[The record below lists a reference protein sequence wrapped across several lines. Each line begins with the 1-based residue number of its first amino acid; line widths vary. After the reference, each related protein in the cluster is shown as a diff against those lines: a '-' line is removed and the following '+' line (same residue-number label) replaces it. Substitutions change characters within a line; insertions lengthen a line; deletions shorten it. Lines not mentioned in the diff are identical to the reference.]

1 MTGPGGLSPNASVS
15 RSKDKTESP
24 GPLLVDKGLQN
35 THREDLTSLSN
46 ASRSGAPP
54 FFGLD
59 HSRRTVQTAGFHNN
73 LTSQA
78 TEHPEMALAHF

>member
-15 RSKDKTESP
+15 HSKDKTESP
-24 GPLLVDKGLQN
+24 GPVLVDKGLQN

-73 LTSQA
+73 LTSQE
-78 TEHPEMALAHF
+78 TQHNEMALAHF